1 VHAVSGPIGIFTHH
15 CPVCGQPVEEEGP
28 CPMCRQGRGKAG
40 EQGGGGQWTDC
51 APAMPDCDCPI
62 IGYAKFHLPGCK
74 YF

>member
-1 VHAVSGPIGIFTHH
+1 MDRKWTAM
-15 CPVCGQPVEEEGP
+15 P
-28 CPMCRQGRGKAG
+28 CPMCRQGQGAAG
-40 EQGGGGQWTDC
+40 DRCGEGQWTDC

>member
-1 VHAVSGPIGIFTHH
+1 MSGPIGIFTHN

-28 CPMCRQGRGKAG
+28 CPMCRQTQKDG
-40 EQGGGGQWTDC
+40 QGQPQWQDC
-51 APAMPDCDCPI
+51 KPAMPDCDCPI